1 MGMVHLLVEGGSQVN
16 GSFLDEGLI
25 DKLLLFLSPKL
36 IGDSR
41 ALGIF
46 CGRGVQSLKEAI
58 PLKEFRVKRIGE
70 DLLLEGY
77 LGEKKQPSCSPES

>member
-1 MGMVHLLVEGGSQVN
+1 MSLLVEGGSQIN

-25 DKLLLFLSPKL
+25 DKIFLFLSPKL
-36 IGDSR
+36 IGDPQ

-46 CGRGVQSLKEAI
+46 GGHGVSSLKEAI
-58 PLKEFRVKRIGE
+58 PLNELKVRRIGE

-77 LGEKKQPSCSPES
+77 LQELRV